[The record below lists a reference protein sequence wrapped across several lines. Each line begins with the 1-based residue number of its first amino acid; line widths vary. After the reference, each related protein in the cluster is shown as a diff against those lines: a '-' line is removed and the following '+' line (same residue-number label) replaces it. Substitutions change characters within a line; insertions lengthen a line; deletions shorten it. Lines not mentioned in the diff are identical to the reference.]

1 MILHTVELSTQ
12 INDDGVYVNR
22 RQGDAVEVDGKP
34 YVSLHEGFILR
45 AAKGWHTS
53 RSVALLEAA
62 GRLTAWAERL
72 LDQADKL
79 RREAGE

>member
-12 INDDGVYVNR
+12 INDDGVYVTR

-53 RSVALLEAA
+53 RSAALLEAA
-62 GRLTAWAERL
+62 DRLQGWALRL
-72 LDQADKL
+72 HEQAEKL
-79 RREAGE
+79 RREAAT